1 MSKLEDLIKALPPEL
16 HREAEAY
23 LESLIAGKGRKP
35 TRALKL
41 DWRGGLQ
48 DLKDRY
54 ASVDLQHKAMQWW
67 GD

>member
-1 MSKLEDLIKALPPEL
+1 MSKLEELIKALPPEL

-23 LESLIAGKGRKP
+23 LESLIARKGRKP

-54 ASVDLQHKAMQWW
+54 TSVDLQHQAMQWW